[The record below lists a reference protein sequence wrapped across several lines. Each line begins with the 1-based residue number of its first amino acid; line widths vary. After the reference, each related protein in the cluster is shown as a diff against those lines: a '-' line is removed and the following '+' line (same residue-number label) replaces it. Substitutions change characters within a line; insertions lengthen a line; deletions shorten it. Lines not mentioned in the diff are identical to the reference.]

1 MNGNRAI
8 WKDTLVIGFAM
19 FAVFFGAGNLIFP
32 PQIGFATGTEWGV
45 ALLGL
50 MLTGMLLPV
59 LGVIAIGLGGGSF
72 ERLTR
77 PIAPWFG
84 TVLIFTTMIAIAWL
98 ITIPRTASVAFES
111 GLQTLWPALDA
122 TVGMRV
128 FVPLYFAVSLYF
140 AIDRSRV
147 IDKVGAVLTPVLLVL
162 LLVIVVWAVFDPL
175 AAPVETAEAAPFYLG
190 FTTGYQTG
198 DVFTGLLFGILFLNA
213 IRARGYTE
221 GRDFH
226 MVLAGVAAVTFAG
239 LFVVYGGLEYLGA
252 TGSGM
257 FDAGISHSQ
266 LLTGLVEALA
276 GKLGANLLG
285 VAVLLACLTTA
296 VGATAVMAEY
306 IAKWSRGRISYPV
319 SAIITTLVA
328 AAQSFGGVDYII
340 RIAGPIFML
349 FYPVGICI
357 VLLGLASRLFCND
370 GIWKGTAIAAL
381 LIGAYDCLSILSGM
395 TGFAMPQ
402 ALVTAYGHIPL
413 SDMGFAWVLPAILGG
428 LTGGVL
434 WRASG
439 RESQGNRPDAEP
451 RLPA

>member
-1 MNGNRAI
+1 MNANRAM
-8 WKDTLVIGFAM
+8 WKDALIIGFAM

-32 PQIGFATGTEWGV
+32 PQIGFATGAQWGT
-45 ALLGL
+45 ALAGL
-50 MLTGMLLPV
+50 MLTGMVLPV
-59 LGVIAIGLGGGSF
+59 LGVIAIGIGGGSF

-98 ITIPRTASVAFES
+98 ITIPRTASVAFET
-111 GLQTLWPALDA
+111 GLQTLVPRLDA
-122 TVGMRV
+122 STGMRF
-128 FVPLYFAVSLYF
+128 FVPLYFAISLYF

-147 IDKVGAVLTPVLLVL
+147 IDKVGAILTPVLLVL
-162 LLVIVVWAVFDPL
+162 LLTIVVWAVIDPL
-175 AAPVETAEAAPFYLG
+175 GTPVATSETAPFYLG

-213 IRARGYTE
+213 IRARGYGE

-226 MVLAGVAAVTFAG
+226 IVLAGVAAVTFAG

-257 FDAGISHSQ
+257 FDATISHSR

-285 VAVLLACLTTA
+285 VSVLLACLTTA

-306 IAKWSRGRISYPV
+306 IAKWSRGRISYRMA
-319 SAIITTLVA
+319 AIVTTAVA
-328 AAQSFGGVDYII
+328 ALQSFGGVDHII

-370 GIWKGTAIAAL
+370 GIWKGTATAAL
-381 LIGAYDCLSILSGM
+381 LVGAYDCLSIVSGM
-395 TGFAMPQ
+395 TGVAMPP
-402 ALVTAYGHIPL
+402 ALVAAYGRIPL
-413 SDMGFAWVLPAILGG
+413 ADMGFAWVVPAILGG
-428 LTGGVL
+428 VIGGVI
-434 WRASG
+434 WRLCGFASH
-439 RESQGNRPDAEP
+439 GNRPDEHAA
-451 RLPA
+451 RPA